1 MTTQSK
7 KWYRRRRYWSLAILA
22 LLVYFCL
29 IPSPLRVSPE
39 TTGFTEPRLPN
50 GDVDYFG
57 AYERMYI
64 HKLSPPEDNGQRLL
78 IAALGP
84 RVLEQAYLMDA
95 VPWEQLPTHEFSKQ
109 WFENYWLPLCEHM
122 FIDPYEK
129 PRFLDNP
136 DYYTFMFKEWKKGWE
151 ANKKDEEPIP
161 EVCCGDPLASLYNRD
176 ETGFKATNELY
187 NTLIAAPWTAEEHP
201 DVARWVEH
209 RSPVL
214 DLFGV
219 AVRKPNFVS
228 WRQRPEHGSI
238 YMTLL
243 PDIQANRQFGR
254 ELSVRVTER
263 LGTGDVDGA
272 WYDVMSMFYL
282 SRNHYIHDPFIVARL
297 VGFAIEGMGRE
308 SAKIVLQ
315 HGNLTP
321 EQLERFAEDLDSL
334 PRIMSVFSELER
346 YGAYSALQLIQNSR
360 TALEELDILGDR
372 KHTRDLV
379 SFFLFLYEG
388 GEMPMYITLLP
399 LDRNIAGK
407 RVTEFLQTERLASG
421 TLAWDVNSV
430 VARNHFETMERLS
443 LEKSWQVRSPWRLLR
458 VPLIRTRSELI
469 ADYMISLFYP
479 AFRSAQFSLD
489 RTNTHLDLL
498 RVSIALERY
507 HAANGEY
514 PAALDALV
522 PTYLEEVPLEPL
534 TGRKSFV
541 YKPSPDADTA
551 FLLHSSEWR
560 EDDGRTKELFV
571 RMKR

>member
-1 MTTQSK
+1 
-7 KWYRRRRYWSLAILA
+7 
-22 LLVYFCL
+22 
-29 IPSPLRVSPE
+29 
-39 TTGFTEPRLPN
+39 
-50 GDVDYFG
+50 
-57 AYERMYI
+57 
-64 HKLSPPEDNGQRLL
+64 
-78 IAALGP
+78 
-84 RVLEQAYLMDA
+84 
-95 VPWEQLPTHEFSKQ
+95 
-109 WFENYWLPLCEHM
+109 
-122 FIDPYEK
+122 
-129 PRFLDNP
+129 
-136 DYYTFMFKEWKKGWE
+136 
-151 ANKKDEEPIP
+151 
-161 EVCCGDPLASLYNRD
+161 
-176 ETGFKATNELY
+176 
-187 NTLIAAPWTAEEHP
+187 
-201 DVARWVEH
+201 
-209 RSPVL
+209 
-214 DLFGV
+214 
-219 AVRKPNFVS
+219 
-228 WRQRPEHGSI
+228 
-238 YMTLL
+238 
-243 PDIQANRQFGR
+243 
-254 ELSVRVTER
+254 
-263 LGTGDVDGA
+263 
-272 WYDVMSMFYL
+272 
-282 SRNHYIHDPFIVARL
+282 
-297 VGFAIEGMGRE
+297 
-308 SAKIVLQ
+308 
-315 HGNLTP
+315 
-321 EQLERFAEDLDSL
+321 
-334 PRIMSVFSELER
+334 MSVFSELER